1 MSDSVFVRVPASS
14 ANLGP
19 GFDVLGM
26 ALSLY
31 FDMGFDDGA
40 PIPQRA
46 KVLDEHHPAT
56 IAFRLGGGHR
66 RSMGAVRNTNGQ
78 RAWV

>member
-40 PIPQRA
+40 PIPQLA
-46 KVLDEHHPAT
+46 KVLD
-56 IAFRLGGGHR
+56 
-66 RSMGAVRNTNGQ
+66 
-78 RAWV
+78 